1 MIRRAWWLIV
11 TGALTVGGCVHT
23 ERTTPAASLP
33 TSVALPGPT
42 EHVVLGP
49 AERVVSY
56 PEGRY
61 ELHGDGAALPFYW
74 VWIPVGNAPPPLK
87 SQ

>member
-1 MIRRAWWLIV
+1 MIGRAWWLMV

-23 ERTTPAASLP
+23 EGTIPAASLP
-33 TSVALPGPT
+33 TSVAWP
-42 EHVVLGP
+42 GP